1 MALKIFLVRHG
12 LTSWNHVHRY
22 QGHTDIV
29 LSEDG
34 IKQAYALKER
44 FSNTP
49 VEAIYSSDLQRARK
63 TAEIINEA
71 HCLPLHTCPDLR
83 EINFGSWEGLTFAEI
98 AERYPELS
106 QKWLT
111 TPHLVELPAGESL
124 AKVQARGMDVM
135 QKIIG
140 GHPEGQVI
148 VVAHGVIIA
157 TILGGLLKIPLHQM
171 QEYKQDNTAVSL
183 VTVAPCAGKQFP
195 LEYEASLE
203 LFNDLAHLGSS

>member
-1 MALKIFLVRHG
+1 MALKIFFVRHG

-22 QGHTDIV
+22 QGHTDIF

-71 HCLPLHTCPDLR
+71 HRLPLNTCPELR
-83 EINFGSWEGLTFAEI
+83 EIHFGNWEGLTFSEI
-98 AERYPELS
+98 TERYPELS

-111 TPHLVELPAGESL
+111 TPHLIELPAGESL
-124 AKVQARGMDVM
+124 AKVQKRGMEVIHH
-135 QKIIG
+135 IIAR
-140 GHPEGQVI
+140 HLKGQVI

-157 TILGGLLKIPLHQM
+157 TILGGLLKIPLHKM
-171 QEYKQDNTAVSL
+171 QGYKQDNTAVSL
-183 VTVAPCAGKQFP
+183 VTVAPRTGKQFP
-195 LEYEASLE
+195 LEYEANLE
-203 LFNDLAHLGSS
+203 LFNDLSHLESS